1 MSKIILNKNMESK
14 KNTQTKAANAF
25 QITLNETDNF
35 TEIKKYLSN
44 LKTFQYA
51 IACKEK
57 APSTGHE
64 HIHIYVQF
72 TNTIRLSLKNLKGAH
87 VEKCYGSAQ
96 QNIKYIKKTGE
107 ENVIWEEG
115 LPKMKGG
122 VTIKELKEMD
132 KEKRDNLPAVYFN
145 IIQKVNEQEANQL
158 TLDDFEKKVEVI
170 YIYGESGIGKTQK
183 AKQLIKEYFEKTNQ
197 KTFNLVK
204 YENSFWIGVSELSE
218 VALYDDFRD
227 SHMKPS
233 EFINFID
240 YNVHPMNI
248 KGGAIKNKYKFII
261 ITSVQNPNDLYKNVQ
276 ERDEEPKKQWLR
288 RMKIIYM
295 DEPFK

>member
-1 MSKIILNKNMESK
+1 MESK

-122 VTIKELKEMD
+122 VTVKELKEMD

-145 IIQKVNEQEANQL
+145 IIQKVNEQEANQM
-158 TLDDFEKKVEVI
+158 TLEDFEKKVEVV
-170 YIYGESGIGKTQK
+170 YIYGESGVGKTQK
-183 AKQLIKEYFEKTNQ
+183 AKALIKEYFEKTGQ

-204 YENSFWIGVSELSE
+204 YENNFWLNVSEISE

-248 KGGAIKNKYKFII
+248 KGGCIKNKYKYII
-261 ITSVQNPNDLYKNVQ
+261 ITSVQSPNDLWKNVQ
-276 ERDEEPKKQWLR
+276 ERDSEPKKQWLR
-288 RMKIIYM
+288 RMKTIYM
-295 DEPFK
+295 EAPFNN

>member
-1 MSKIILNKNMESK
+1 MEDKNR
-14 KNTQTKAANAF
+14 KNLTKSSSAF
-25 QITLNETDNF
+25 QLTINQI
-35 TEIKKYLSN
+35 EIFDDIRAYLLSIKQFKYG
-44 LKTFQYA
+44 
-51 IACKEK
+51 IACKEI
-57 APSTGHE
+57 APSTGHK

-72 TNTIRLSLKNLKGAH
+72 NRSVRLSLEKLKGAH
-87 VEKCYGSAQ
+87 IEKCFGSPQ
-96 QNIKYIKKTGE
+96 QNVAYIKKDGDI
-107 ENVIWEEG
+107 IWENGEM
-115 LPKMKGG
+115 KQKGG
-122 VTIKELKEMD
+122 KTIAQVKQMSKEER
-132 KEKRDNLPAVYFN
+132 EQLPAAYYN
-145 IIQKVNEQEANQL
+145 IVNKINLEEANQI
-158 TLDDFEKKVEVI
+158 TIEDFEKKVEVI

-183 AKQLIKEYFEKTNQ
+183 AKALIKEYFEKTGQ

-204 YENSFWIGVSELSE
+204 YENSFWLNVSEISE

-240 YNVHPMNI
+240 YNIHPMNI
-248 KGGAIKNKYKFII
+248 KGGCVKNKYKYII
-261 ITSVQNPNDLYKNVQ
+261 ITSVQSPNDLWKNVQ